1 MIERDN
7 EARAITAAYG
17 AAAAVFLV
25 LLLAAW
31 QFSLLERSLTRQIAL
46 GNAAY
51 AQQERLLQMAAEK
64 PAVRSFLEQREPQI
78 LRAYKKLRT
87 EQLQTVAEA
96 RAQRARTIALTRF
109 GYGVSLA
116 LLAAIGIWI
125 AAFAFTIRRAKFH
138 RAASLKDALT
148 GLTNRTGAIRNLQTL
163 TAHGESFGVVF
174 LDLDGFKKIND
185 THGHARGDTLL
196 QDVASR
202 LTGEVRGGDF
212 VARLG
217 GDEFVCIIAPPTS
230 AQHLRSIAERLE
242 RAVTRPYSAGDDSF
256 IIGCSA
262 GYSLFPD
269 DGLEAQ
275 ALLDRADRAMY
286 TAKAAGGGV
295 QSATQLRKAYL
306 DA

>member
-1 MIERDN
+1 MKRDT
-7 EARAITAAYG
+7 EAHAIAAAFG
-17 AAAAVFLV
+17 AAALVFCV
-25 LLLAAW
+25 LLLAVW

-51 AQQERLLQMAAEK
+51 AQQERLLEMAAEK
-64 PAVRSFLEQREPQI
+64 PAVRAFLEQREPQI
-78 LRAYKKLRT
+78 LRAYSKLRS
-87 EQLQTVAEA
+87 EQRKTAAEA
-96 RAQRARTIALTRF
+96 RSQRARTIALTRS
-109 GYGVSLA
+109 GYIVSLA
-116 LLAAIGIWI
+116 LLAAIAVWI
-125 AAFAFTIRRAKFH
+125 AAFVFTIRRAKVH
-138 RAASLKDALT
+138 RAAALSDSLT
-148 GLTNRTGAIRNLQTL
+148 GLANRAGAIKSLQRL
-163 TAHGESFGVVF
+163 TANGESFGVVF

-185 THGHARGDTLL
+185 MHGHASGDSLL
-196 QDVASR
+196 QEVSSR
-202 LTGEVRGGDF
+202 LSAEVRTGDY

-217 GDEFVCIIAPPTS
+217 GDEFVCIIAPPTN
-230 AQHLRSIAERLE
+230 AQHMRAIAERLG
-242 RAVTRPYSAGDDSF
+242 RAVTRPYNTAGDIF